1 MPGGTTCRMIVYKLN
16 TLTMS
21 RMPRKL
27 ERAITQMLASTTSCC
42 DVKFCDERRL
52 VDFCR
57 KPIHKQS
64 KKDLKFNEKKM

>member
-21 RMPRKL
+21 RFPRKL
-27 ERAITQMLASTTSCC
+27 EKSHQKMLTSTTSCC

-57 KPIHKQS
+57 NPIHKQS
-64 KKDLKFNEKKM
+64 KKGFKVQ

>member
-21 RMPRKL
+21 RKPRKL
-27 ERAITQMLASTTSCC
+27 ELAIIEMLASTMSCC

-52 VDFCR
+52 VDFLS
-57 KPIHKQS
+57 KPYTQTI
-64 KKDLKFNEKKM
+64 EKGFKVQ

>member
-42 DVKFCDERRL
+42 DAKFCGEHRL
-52 VDFCR
+52 VDFLS
-57 KPIHKQS
+57 KPYTQTI
-64 KKDLKFNEKKM
+64 EKRI